1 MENLF
6 HWSWKVISHKLC
18 RQSFKRN
25 TGTRGVAGFL
35 SKLHLASQEHL
46 WPGHTRDGWPECLR
60 CGMAAWRR
68 LLNLRF
74 ARQRCW
80 GYQQPGAQDCPS
92 GAETR
97 SNVRLPPM
105 FWCFGI
111 PGFGQGHVS
120 WAKATRHHLANG
132 FCPKS
137 IHAVKG
143 LDLVGFLFRCSTQY
157 FSTSFPP
164 SQWRPPCF
172 AAAFSRVLKVMSSC
186 FLPPQVHNRKL
197 KQAAGWFRMIDS
209 KLQSNRYQNSEANID
224 SLHQTVGS
232 KRPASSARC
241 SQKSA
246 VSKSPFFTLPSIRI
260 PKVRVSARIPSS
272 SCKPKKKQRG

>member
-1 MENLF
+1 MARSYQGRMA
-6 HWSWKVISHKLC
+6 WMPS
-18 RQSFKRN
+18 
-25 TGTRGVAGFL
+25 
-35 SKLHLASQEHL
+35 
-46 WPGHTRDGWPECLR
+46 LR
-60 CGMAAWRR
+60 MAAWRR

-157 FSTSFPP
+157 FSTSFHPHSEGHLVLP
-164 SQWRPPCF
+164 QHSAEFWRWCHH
-172 AAAFSRVLKVMSSC
+172 ASC
-186 FLPPQVHNRKL
+186 LPRST
-197 KQAAGWFRMIDS
+197 IES
-209 KLQSNRYQNSEANID
+209 
-224 SLHQTVGS
+224 
-232 KRPASSARC
+232 
-241 SQKSA
+241 
-246 VSKSPFFTLPSIRI
+246 
-260 PKVRVSARIPSS
+260 
-272 SCKPKKKQRG
+272 